1 MAEASRARRK
11 LGASGDEECRGRKG
25 VGKMWVVVQEA
36 PMSTDREQVHLIMRV
51 TTRARHQDLHKM
63 RVPVRRGERLSV
75 ATQA

>member
-1 MAEASRARRK
+1 MAEASRARRT

-25 VGKMWVVVQEA
+25 VGKVWVQEA
-36 PMSTDREQVHLIMRV
+36 PMSTDREQVRV

-75 ATQA
+75 AAQA